1 MSTMKKLKNAKDR
14 LAQAEQEIPGAY
26 ESAYTGRVNDRLDKV
41 SGLND
46 TGVTD
51 TVLDEAYQSYRD
63 KVAGNAADSAA
74 AALGTAQSLGGGY
87 GTDWTKSVVNQTAA
101 DQTAGAGTA
110 LAELRGKA
118 LQQWQSELAG
128 NADMAST
135 LLGQDSMERSAA
147 AQDTANAQ
155 TWRNYLYGR
164 VGQARQENND
174 FWSNVWNIIKGVGN
188 TVKAGYDGYMGYT
201 QIKLA
206 NEVAGQQQAWEA
218 FDAGDPERARQILK
232 TYGLDES
239 MVDTW
244 KENYTAQQN
253 RVNTMNQ
260 AVTFLKAGSPDA
272 ARTTLTQAGMDT
284 AIVDNWQGLSDV
296 DKEKLDYLLS
306 AMDAEDKYGNDT
318 GVQSLLQM
326 AGIDTGSMDYSDT
339 LKQKDIDWQV
349 QLQKALNGVNLQ
361 YQKQQ
366 YQMKNQYGSSGRSG
380 RSSGRSGSSSSKT
393 GSSGYGGLQYSSSNV
408 TSMMNKLA
416 GMSQNDPMYSII
428 LGELRRAG
436 VDVDGELGTGITTK
450 RMQVAANAA
459 QGQKSRGSDEQ
470 TIYNSLRLQGY
481 SEDEIA
487 YAMGTLK

>member
-1 MSTMKKLKNAKDR
+1 MGTMKKLKNAKDR

-87 GTDWTKSVVNQTAA
+87 GTDWTKSVVNQMSQ
-101 DQTAGAGTA
+101 DQTASAGTA
-110 LAELRGKA
+110 LAELRSKA

-164 VGQARQENND
+164 VGQARQENSD

-201 QIKLA
+201 QQKWENDFREKQYADSLSRAQLSDQLAAMEQATAFKQAGFDELA
-206 NEVAGQQQAWEA
+206 NQTLA
-218 FDAGDPERARQILK
+218 K
-232 TYGLDES
+232 YGLDS
-239 MVDTW
+239 
-244 KENYTAQQN
+244 
-253 RVNTMNQ
+253 TM
-260 AVTFLKAGSPDA
+260 LDA
-272 ARTTLTQAGMDT
+272 
-284 AIVDNWQGLSDV
+284 WQGMSDTT
-296 DKEKLDYLLS
+296 KEQMAALLQGAS
-306 AMDAEDKYGNDT
+306 LASSGNDT
-318 GVQSLLQM
+318 GAKSYLQM
-326 AGIDTGSMDYSDT
+326 AGIDPGSMDYSDT

-470 TIYNSLRLQGY
+470 TVYNSLRLQGY

>member
-26 ESAYTGRVNDRLDKV
+26 ESAYTGRVNDRLEKV

-51 TVLDEAYQSYRD
+51 AALSEAYQSYRD
-63 KVAGNAADSAA
+63 KAAGNAADSAA

-87 GTDWTKSVVNQTAA
+87 GTDWAKSMVNQTAQ
-101 DQTAGAGTA
+101 DQTASAGTA
-110 LAELRGKA
+110 LAALRSKA
-118 LQQWQSELAG
+118 LQQWQNELAG

-135 LLGQDSMERSAA
+135 LLGQDGMERSAT

-164 VGQARQENND
+164 VGQARQEGEDAKNNL
-174 FWSNVWNIIKGVGN
+174 WNIIKGIGSVA
-188 TVKAGYDGYMGYT
+188 KAGYDGYMGYT
-201 QIKLA
+201 QQQWENDFREKQYADSLSRAQLSDQLAAMEQATAFKQAGFDELA
-206 NEVAGQQQAWEA
+206 NQTLA
-218 FDAGDPERARQILK
+218 K
-232 TYGLDES
+232 YGLDS
-239 MVDTW
+239 
-244 KENYTAQQN
+244 
-253 RVNTMNQ
+253 TM
-260 AVTFLKAGSPDA
+260 LDA
-272 ARTTLTQAGMDT
+272 
-284 AIVDNWQGLSDV
+284 WQGMSDTT
-296 DKEKLDYLLS
+296 KEQMAALLQGAS
-306 AMDAEDKYGNDT
+306 LASSGNDT
-318 GVQSLLQM
+318 GAKSYLQM
-326 AGIDTGSMDYSDT
+326 AGIDPGSTDYYSTIAGRQNASALALARQKSAITGT
-339 LKQKDIDWQV
+339 
-349 QLQKALNGVNLQ
+349 
-361 YQKQQ
+361 
-366 YQMKNQYGSSGRSG
+366 GRS
-380 RSSGRSGSSSSKT
+380 RGRSGSSSSKT

-428 LGELRRAG
+428 LGELRKAG
-436 VDVDGELGTGITTK
+436 VDVDSEPGTGITTK

-459 QGQKSRGSDEQ
+459 QGQQSRGSDEQ

>member
-1 MSTMKKLKNAKDR
+1 MKKLKNAKDR

-26 ESAYTGRVNDRLDKV
+26 ESGYTGRVNDRLEKV

-51 TVLDEAYQSYRD
+51 AALSEAYQSYRD
-63 KVAGNAADSAA
+63 KAAGNAADSAA
-74 AALGTAQSLGGGY
+74 AALGTAQSLGSGY
-87 GTDWTKSVVNQTAA
+87 GTDWAKSVA
-101 DQTAGAGTA
+101 DQTAQDQTASAGTA
-110 LAELRGKA
+110 LAQLRGKA
-118 LQQWQSELAG
+118 LQQWQNELAG
-128 NADMAST
+128 NADMVST
-135 LLGQDSMERSAA
+135 LLGQDSMERSEA

-164 VGQARQENND
+164 VGQARQEGEDAKNNI
-174 FWSNVWNIIKGVGN
+174 WNIIKGIGSVA
-188 TVKAGYDGYMGYT
+188 KAGYDGYMGYT

-232 TYGLDES
+232 TYDLDES

-260 AVTFLKAGSPDA
+260 ALTFMKAGSPDA
-272 ARTTLTQAGMDT
+272 ARTTLTQAGMDA
-284 AIVDNWQGLSDV
+284 AIVDNWQGMSDV
-296 DKEKLDYLLS
+296 EKEKLDYLLS

-318 GVQSLLQM
+318 GVKSLLQM
-326 AGIDTGSMDYSDT
+326 AGIDTGSMDYSGT

-349 QLQKALNGVNLQ
+349 ALQKALNNVNLQ
-361 YQKQQ
+361 YQQQQ
-366 YQMKNQYGSSGRSG
+366 YQMKNRY
-380 RSSGRSGSSSSKT
+380 
-393 GSSGYGGLQYSSSNV
+393 GSSGYGGSGRNTQKNQNKQESDEFTKSQLM
-408 TSMMNKLA
+408 SMSKDFKTMKPSDPTYNYYKKTLTDA
-416 GMSQNDPMYSII
+416 GWLTDSEP
-428 LGELRRAG
+428 
-436 VDVDGELGTGITTK
+436 GTGITTK

-459 QGQKSRGSDEQ
+459 QGQQSRGSDEQ

>member
-26 ESAYTGRVNDRLDKV
+26 ESAYTGQVNDRLDKI

-51 TVLDEAYQSYRD
+51 AALSEAFQSYRD

-74 AALGTAQSLGGGY
+74 AALGTTQSLGSGY
-87 GTDWTKSVVNQTAA
+87 GTDWAKSVAEQTAA
-101 DQTAGAGTA
+101 DQTASAGTA
-110 LAELRGKA
+110 LAELRSKA
-118 LQQWQSELAG
+118 LQQWKNELAG
-128 NADMAST
+128 NTDMVST

-155 TWRNYLYGR
+155 SWRNYLYGR
-164 VGQARQENND
+164 LGQARQEGEDAKNNI
-174 FWSNVWNIIKGVGN
+174 WNIIKGIGSVA
-188 TVKAGYDGYMGYT
+188 KAGYDGYMGYT

-232 TYGLDES
+232 TYDLDES

-296 DKEKLDYLLS
+296 DKEKLDYLMS
-306 AMDAEDKYGNDT
+306 AMDADYKYGNDT

-339 LKQKDIDWQV
+339 LKQKDIGWQV
-349 QLQKALNGVNLQ
+349 QLQQALNNVNLQ

-380 RSSGRSGSSSSKT
+380 SSSS

-428 LGELRRAG
+428 LGELRKAG

-459 QGQKSRGSDEQ
+459 QGQQSRGSDEQ